1 MKIQIGQRIHTG
13 TRPGIVYKIEGEQSP
28 DNIRSLCGG
37 AVVTGGTSM
46 LHVVFEDRLSLMPAD
61 DVTHYGYDV
70 LEEIASPGE
79 IIEALATAHETIAAA
94 KRATDER
101 LRARAARRDHLLGE
115 FSGWLEPLAGSK
127 KSSHA
132 LAGANIRKEL
142 ARAFPGIKFSITSKT
157 FSGGDSV
164 SIGWELGPTTK
175 EVEALT
181 GKYQDGHFNGM
192 EDIYETDREN
202 VWPDIFGGAKYVQT
216 SRHDGDGN
224 KVIAC
229 RLPSL
234 VKRDSEWEYQ
244 NLAYRIIASHSYP
257 PGATITGVEQIR
269 NAGGL
274 REEDYYRPL
283 FRTPTK

>member
-1 MKIQIGQRIHTG
+1 MKIQIGQRIR
-13 TRPGIVYKIEGEQSP
+13 TRMESGIVYKIEGEQTP
-28 DNIRSLCGG
+28 DNIRGLCGG
-37 AVVTGGTSM
+37 VIVTGGTATI
-46 LHVVFEDRLSLMPAD
+46 HIVFADRFSIMPEDVLQAVSWEI
-61 DVTHYGYDV
+61 

-79 IIEALATAHETIAAA
+79 IITALATAHEAIAAA
-94 KRATDER
+94 KRTADER
-101 LRARAARRDHLLGE
+101 LRAREARRDHLLGE

-142 ARAFPGIKFSITSKT
+142 TRAFPGIRFSVTSKSYT
-157 FSGGDSV
+157 GGDSV

-175 EVEALT
+175 EVDALT
-181 GKYQDGHFNGM
+181 DKYQEGSFNGM